1 MEAQAAG
8 NDLMEALKELES
20 LELTLM
26 KEREFS
32 AQLQVEKQNCE
43 DMHQRDVA
51 MLEKMLQQA
60 LSENE
65 DLRKQL
71 SAARGGL
78 PEEPISQFASPAVA
92 VMSPVEDG
100 KETKEKELEASCD
113 TSPTITTACDLGS
126 QANSCRSLSSEGG
139 HHGWPRCDGDKP
151 DD

>member
-78 PEEPISQFASPAVA
+78 PEE
-92 VMSPVEDG
+92 
-100 KETKEKELEASCD
+100 KELEASCD